1 MEDQRATIAATD
13 APVNAPGA
21 PTPAGGFDVD
31 MTDDERIMQA
41 ILAQS
46 LAESTA
52 TVCAAIVVVKDDCGN
67 GWEVCVWF
75 LLCFQAPA
83 PAPAAAPVAPE
94 VPVTPAPTPA
104 VAPGSTEGT
113 AGTATPAPTA
123 SSAEDSASFT
133 DPAFI
138 NELLASLGEG
148 IDLNDPLIRVGF
160 SWTVACWKG
169 CYDACLVWTQ

>member
-67 GWEVCVWF
+67 GWAVCGFCCVF
-75 LLCFQAPA
+75 RRQLPPQPLL
-83 PAPAAAPVAPE
+83 
-94 VPVTPAPTPA
+94 
-104 VAPGSTEGT
+104 
-113 AGTATPAPTA
+113 
-123 SSAEDSASFT
+123 
-133 DPAFI
+133 
-138 NELLASLGEG
+138 LLLLKS
-148 IDLNDPLIRVGF
+148 
-160 SWTVACWKG
+160 
-169 CYDACLVWTQ
+169 Q